1 MPVLH
6 SLAFQNVDD
15 LLLVVHRSSGEL
27 DDADWQALC
36 DGTRKLH
43 GRTDKC
49 LVLPG
54 NVRLTPAQSFEI
66 ADVVRK
72 GRMRVAVLCEGTATR
87 AAVAALGWVT
97 RRYRGFEPT
106 SLVNALS
113 YLGIAPERRGSILRV
128 LNELARGVARPEV
141 RATFT
146 SPSPRV

>member
-1 MPVLH
+1 MPVLR
-6 SLAFQNVDD
+6 SLAFQDVDD
-15 LLLVVHRSSGEL
+15 LLIVIHRSNGVLEE
-27 DDADWQALC
+27 ADWQALC
-36 DGTRKLH
+36 DATRKLA

-54 NVRLTPAQSFEI
+54 NVRLTPAQSLEI

-72 GRMRVAVLCEGTATR
+72 GRLRVAVLFENTAVR
-87 AAVAALGWVT
+87 GAVTALGWVT

-113 YLGIAPERRGSILRV
+113 YLGIAAERRGSILGV

-141 RATFT
+141 HASFT
-146 SPSPRV
+146 SSPRL